1 MNMQNTYEDE
11 NTHYNHEEL
20 SMQDCIDNCL
30 ECFKVC
36 EETMANFELISKFN
50 STHFKTLNS
59 CAEICQTSAKM
70 MIMSSPFHRLTCE
83 ACSTICKACADMCE
97 ALDDSRLSEC
107 IKACRKCAESCRAMA
122 SH

>member
-1 MNMQNTYEDE
+1 MNMKQTYEDE
-11 NTHYNHEEL
+11 HTHYNHEEL

-30 ECFKVC
+30 DCFRVC
-36 EETMANFELISKFN
+36 EETMSNFELISKFN

-83 ACSTICKACADMCE
+83 ACSKICTACADMCE
-97 ALDDSRLSEC
+97 KLDDPRLNEC
-107 IKACRKCAESCRAMA
+107 IKACRKCAESCGAMA